1 MLTWEL
7 PGTGERLQEI
17 KSGWRFVI
25 RGRDAGSGASDL
37 ALRRL
42 TSRFAIALRLFSA
55 IAFAIAGPLAATG
68 PVSVPLLVTVLAVL
82 CVWSVLFAWLVW
94 RRGLIAP
101 LVLADAAVITALLF
115 AHQRIVPPAVIAA
128 GTTWMLPL
136 ASTVVFI
143 AQLAFPPALGVP
155 VGAAVAVA
163 YITTVP
169 HPADAP
175 FLVLQTVLTAALMA
189 LVRGGGRSADA
200 LLARRLQAEQELLAA
215 QARRADQREQF
226 RQLHD
231 TILSTLTITGSGTFR
246 GPSPVL
252 TAQAARDL
260 RVLGALPAV
269 PAAPAAGTASLAR
282 AVREAA
288 AAAAPLHVRVIA
300 GSAAAAVPAAVAER
314 FGQCTAE
321 ALRNV
326 LRHAGVTEAEVRAR
340 HEDGRHVV
348 EVTDHGRGF
357 DPQAVPRSRRGI
369 QESIRGRMAAVGG
382 SASVSSQPGTG
393 TTVTLRWPA

>member
-1 MLTWEL
+1 MLPWEL

-17 KSGWRFVI
+17 KGGWRFVL

-55 IAFAIAGPLAATG
+55 IAFAVAGPLAATS
-68 PVSVPLLVTVLAVL
+68 PVSAPLLAAVLAVL
-82 CVWSVLFAWLVW
+82 CGWSVIFAWLVW

-101 LVLADAAVITALLF
+101 LVLADAAVILALLSV
-115 AHQRIVPPAVIAA
+115 HQRVVPAAVIAA

-143 AQLAFPPALGVP
+143 AQLAFPPVAGVP
-155 VGAAVAVA
+155 LGLAVTAVYVA
-163 YITTVP
+163 TVP
-169 HPADAP
+169 RPADAP
-175 FLVLQTVLTAALMA
+175 FLVLQTVLTAAMMA

-200 LLARRLQAEQELLAA
+200 LLAQRLQAEQELLAD
-215 QARRADQREQF
+215 QARRADQREQY

-231 TILSTLTITGSGTFR
+231 TILSTLTITGSGTYR

-252 TAQAARDL
+252 AAQAARDL
-260 RVLGALPAV
+260 LVLRALPAM
-269 PAAPAAGTASLAR
+269 PGAPAAAAASLGGALR
-282 AVREAA
+282 AAA
-288 AAAAPLHVRVIA
+288 AAAAPLRVRVSDARA
-300 GSAAAAVPAAVAER
+300 GTVPAPVAER
-314 FGQCTAE
+314 FAECAGE

-326 LRHAGVTEAEVRAR
+326 LQHAGVPEAEVRAR
-340 HEDGRHVV
+340 QEDGRHVV
-348 EVTDHGRGF
+348 EVIDHGQGF
-357 DPQAVPRSRRGI
+357 DPRAVPRARRGI
-369 QESIRGRMAAVGG
+369 RESIRGRMAAAGG
-382 SASVSSQPGTG
+382 TASVSSEPGAG